1 MSNAPIK
8 WTAHSYKPTA
18 KTADWY
24 WGLGILTFVAVFFAY
39 RFDNTIFA
47 ILVVC
52 ISITIAMASQVAH
65 SSGEHSITST
75 GVETNG
81 QAYRFEHI
89 KSFYVFED
97 TVGQKHK
104 LLLNTKDTFLN
115 HVSIPLGT
123 VDLNHVRDV
132 MRKHVLEKKQS
143 PNLVDACMEWLKI

>member
-8 WTAHSYKPTA
+8 WKAQSYEPTA

-47 ILVVC
+47 VLIVSISAAVVL
-52 ISITIAMASQVAH
+52 ASRESH
-65 SSGEHSITST
+65 PNGEHAITSK

-81 QAYRFEHI
+81 HTYQFENI

-97 TVGQKHK
+97 PINQKHK

-115 HVSIPLGT
+115 HVSIPLGS
-123 VDLNHVRDV
+123 VDMGHVRDV
-132 MRKHVLEKKQS
+132 MRRHVLEKKQTPS
-143 PNLVDACMEWLKI
+143 LVDACMEWLKI